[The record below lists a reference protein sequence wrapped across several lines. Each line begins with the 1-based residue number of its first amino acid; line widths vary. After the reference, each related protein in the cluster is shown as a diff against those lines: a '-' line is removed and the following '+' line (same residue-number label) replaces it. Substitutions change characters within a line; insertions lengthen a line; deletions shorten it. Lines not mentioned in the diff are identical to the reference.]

1 MGKNQGKKQAK
12 SRVEMAKI
20 EDGELN
26 RTMSKIM
33 NYLFEELKDGAKY
46 VPYRTISHAVGR
58 SYGSVKYSI
67 EKLRR
72 MGDRKSVV

>member
-1 MGKNQGKKQAK
+1 
-12 SRVEMAKI
+12 MAKI

-67 EKLRR
+67 EKLRK
-72 MGDRKSVV
+72 MGMLHIYDHKLSLSQTTV

>member
-1 MGKNQGKKQAK
+1 
-12 SRVEMAKI
+12 MAKI

-72 MGDRKSVV
+72 MGMLHICDHMFSLSLTTI